1 MIQLKSF
8 QKRRKQEN
16 KKLDCPSLT
25 TRAMEVL
32 AEGGKK
38 YYLQDPDLLSLVWLS
53 PSSNSSQPH

>member
-16 KKLDCPSLT
+16 KRLDCPSLT

-38 YYLQDPDLLSLVWLS
+38 ITYRIQTFFL
-53 PSSNSSQPH
+53 